1 MKKRKT
7 RTKKKNNSFRKLVA
21 VFAISLSFAATT
33 KVFFTATLSKINYE
47 VEVSTK
53 DAIIKTK
60 FDRLSILPSTINDLL
75 NPSEKVQL
83 ASLNKIDEVAQQ
95 QGLSYNNNNI
105 RSVGE

>member
-7 RTKKKNNSFRKLVA
+7 KTKKKNNSFRKLVA

-33 KVFFTATLSKINYE
+33 RVFSTATLSKINYE
-47 VEVSTK
+47 VEVEKQQIEDQEKTNESLTM
-53 DAIIKTK
+53 II
-60 FDRLSILPSTINDLL
+60 N
-75 NPSEKVQL
+75 EL